1 MAGVVLSVS
10 GAALRRVRTAVL
22 SLGAVL
28 VVLGYLRLVT
38 GLGGASGYF
47 LFRGWVFVAVQVCAA
62 AACLLTAGLPGRQR
76 LSGLLLGIGL
86 LSCAIGSTLLTLAPG
101 SDLPVPSVA
110 DPLWLAIYPCQY
122 AALLVLTQRRIGKT
136 LLATRLDGVL
146 SGLAAAAALGT
157 VTIPVALAGT
167 AGTSF
172 WTAVV
177 FVAYPV
183 GDLILLGA
191 VVSAVALAGW
201 RLDRTWALLAGA
213 IILWETADLIYLLG
227 SGGLTSF
234 ADELVLTGTLGFA
247 VALTTRARPVAPHT
261 RDRGLFVPIGFGL
274 LALGILGLAR
284 PLHLHPVPIL
294 LAAAAMGLS
303 LVRMAMA
310 LRENRQLLVAS
321 QAEATTDAL
330 TGLRNRRALKLDL
343 ASALSDGPGSA
354 PHVLILLDLNGFKA
368 YNDAYGHNA
377 GDDLLARLGAAL
389 TRAVS
394 GYGTAYRMGGDEFC
408 VLAPAPDDLDEFAQ
422 RCAEALVERGSAF
435 AISAAYGVVLLP
447 EESHIPQ
454 GAVALADTRMY
465 ANKNSLR
472 LPAAHQSAD
481 VLMAMLQE
489 QAPSLVERMRAVR
502 DTACAIGA
510 ELGLDGEDA
519 DALRHAAALHDV
531 GMIAIPST
539 ILDKPGP
546 LSDAEWQMVRLHPV
560 IAERILAAA
569 PALASSARLVRWT
582 HERFDGAG
590 YPDGL
595 AGTQI
600 PIAARIISVAA
611 AFRAMTADRPYA
623 AARPAAEALDE
634 LRRCAGTQFD
644 PDAVQALERTHK
656 LHQWTSL

>member
-1 MAGVVLSVS
+1 MAGVVLSVP
-10 GAALRRVRTAVL
+10 GVVLRRARAAVL
-22 SLGAVL
+22 CLGAVL
-28 VVLGYLRLVT
+28 LALGWLHEAT
-38 GLGGASGYF
+38 GLGGQAGKV
-47 LFRGWVFVAVQVCAA
+47 LFRGWVFVAIQACAA
-62 AACLLTAGLPGRQR
+62 VACLLTAGLARAPR
-76 LSGLLLGIGL
+76 LSSALLGTGLLC
-86 LSCAIGSTLLTLAPG
+86 SAIGSTIMTLAPG

-110 DPLWLAIYPCQY
+110 DPLWLAVYPCQY

-157 VTIPVALAGT
+157 VTIPVALSGAAGE
-167 AGTSF
+167 GF
-172 WTAVV
+172 WTAAV

-183 GDLILLGA
+183 GDLVLLGA

-213 IILWETADLIYLLG
+213 IIIWETADLLYLLG
-227 SGGLTSF
+227 PENLMSF

-247 VALTTRARPVAPHT
+247 VALATRLRPVAPHS

-274 LALGILGLAR
+274 LALAILGLAA
-284 PLHLHPVPIL
+284 PLNLHPVSIL
-294 LAAAAMGLS
+294 LAAAAMA
-303 LVRMAMA
+303 LVLARMAMA
-310 LRENRQLLVAS
+310 LRENRTLLVAS
-321 QAEATTDAL
+321 QEEATTDAL
-330 TGLRNRRALKLDL
+330 TGLRNRRAMKLDL
-343 ASALSDGPGSA
+343 AHVLADGHGSE

-389 TRAVS
+389 TRAVTGS
-394 GYGTAYRMGGDEFC
+394 GTAYRMGGDEFC
-408 VLAPAPDDLDEFAQ
+408 VLAPASDDVDEFAQ

-435 AISAAYGVVLLP
+435 FISAAYGVVRLP
-447 EESHIPQ
+447 EESSDPH
-454 GAVALADTRMY
+454 GAVALADARMY
-465 ANKNSLR
+465 QNKNSLR
-472 LPAAHQSAD
+472 LPAAHQSAE
-481 VLMAMLQE
+481 VLVALLHE

-519 DALRHAAALHDV
+519 EALRHAAALHDV

-539 ILDKPGP
+539 IVDKPGP
-546 LSDAEWQMVRLHPV
+546 LSDAEWQLVRRHPV
-560 IAERILAAA
+560 IAERILSAA

-582 HERFDGAG
+582 HERVDGTG

-595 AGTQI
+595 AGQQI

-611 AFRAMTADRPYA
+611 AFHAMTAGRPYA
-623 AARPAAEALDE
+623 AARPPGEALDE

-644 PDAVQALERTHK
+644 PAVVQALERTAV
-656 LHQWTSL
+656 TGTRRA